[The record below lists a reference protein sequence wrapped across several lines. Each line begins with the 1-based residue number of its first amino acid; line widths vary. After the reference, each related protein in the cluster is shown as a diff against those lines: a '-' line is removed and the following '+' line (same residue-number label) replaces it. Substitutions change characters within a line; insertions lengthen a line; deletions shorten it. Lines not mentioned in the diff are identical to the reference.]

1 MAEED
6 DNYEDFDWRGSI
18 VQAVGIILGF
28 SLAFLG
34 KWSLGDGVWHVIHL
48 PALVCLV
55 GGCAILIYTIYHL
68 THTKYHDN
76 DDPTHAVRV
85 FTLGISLTLAGFVL
99 AIVAAWIK
107 GY

>member
-6 DNYEDFDWRGSI
+6 DEDFDWRGGI

-34 KWSLGDGVWHVIHL
+34 KWSLGDGEWHLIHL
-48 PALVCLV
+48 PALLCLI
-55 GGCAILIYTIYHL
+55 GGCGVLIYTIYHL
-68 THTKYHDN
+68 THTKYHDS
-76 DDPTHAVRV
+76 DDPTHAVKV
-85 FTLGISLTLAGFVL
+85 FTFGISLTLAGFVL